1 MKSLANWGFFF
12 SMDIHIADTRQE
24 MGRQAAADIAA
35 ELRRRL
41 SRQQHLRM
49 IFAAAPSQREMLD
62 ALAVE
67 QRIDWT
73 RITAFHMDEYVGL
86 PADAP
91 QRFGLWLRGAIFER
105 VPFASV
111 HLIETSGDPEKA
123 CIRYAKLLAEGP
135 VDLVLLGIGVNGH
148 LAFNDPPA
156 DLHDR
161 MAVKVVALDEVCR
174 RQQVDDGCF
183 ASVNEVPRNA
193 ITLTVPTL
201 LRADKLFCCVPGE
214 SKQVAVRRMVHDPV
228 SGACPATALRTH
240 SDCTVYLD
248 RSSSALL

>member
-1 MKSLANWGFFF
+1 
-12 SMDIHIADTRQE
+12 MDIRIAETRQE
-24 MGRQAAADIAA
+24 LGRRAAADIAA

-41 SRQQHLRM
+41 ARQRHLRM
-49 IFAAAPSQREMLD
+49 IFAAAPSQRAMLD

-67 QRIDWT
+67 PGIDWT

-91 QRFGLWLRGAIFER
+91 ERFGAWLRAAIFDR

-111 HLIETSGDPEKA
+111 HLIEPSNNADEA
-123 CIRYAKLLAEGP
+123 CHRYAKLLAEAP

-156 DLHDR
+156 DLHDPS
-161 MAVKVVALDEVCR
+161 AVKVVALDEVCR

-183 ASVNEVPRNA
+183 AAIDEVPRSA

-201 LRADKLFCCVPGE
+201 LGADKLFCCVPGA
-214 SKQVAVRRMVHDPV
+214 SKQMAVRRMVHDPV
-228 SGACPATALRTH
+228 SGVCPATALRTH
-240 SDCTVYLD
+240 PECVVYLD
-248 RSSSALL
+248 RDSSALL